1 MSIAREDSAYQIMT
15 DGTTMGRW
23 EAGKAIEVVEEVRIE
38 VWIQG
43 KGQVNI
49 CDLSLL

>member
-1 MSIAREDSAYQIMT
+1 
-15 DGTTMGRW
+15 MGRW
-23 EAGKAIEVVEEVRIE
+23 EAEKAIEVVEEVRIE

-49 CDLSLL
+49 CDLSLLWFNQFKEMAFC